1 MNHETL
7 VSTTRFEAGVL
18 PGRSI
23 ADGQVLRSSDPAALA
38 VTDFT
43 REHPVTIDPERQIDD
58 ALDDMIRMGVRALLV
73 VKVQRIVGLITSY
86 DIQGERPL
94 QFLQSSTYSHHR
106 DIRVAHIMT
115 PWHALTALNWET
127 LQTMRAG
134 DLLQVLDHAGLTHI
148 IVVEA
153 DRLGSSCVARAL
165 VSRARLM
172 RQLSGIRG
180 GSQTRAHRSLAI
192 PADGISKEPT
202 RRAAI
207 LAMAP
212 GHRPLCLRST
222 TSTQKVQKT

>member
-1 MNHETL
+1 MNTVVGNRGEPTIGTRCHLRMKQQTL

-18 PGRSI
+18 PRRSI
-23 ADGQVLRSSDPAALA
+23 ADGQGLSPGDPAILA

-73 VKVQRIVGLITSY
+73 VRDQRIVGLITSY

-94 QFLQSSTYSHHR
+94 QFLQSSTYSLHR

-115 PWHALTALNWET
+115 PWHVLTAINWET

-134 DLLQVLDHAGLTHI
+134 DLLQVLDHSGMTHI

-153 DRLGSSCVARAL
+153 DRLGSSCVVRAL
-165 VSRARLM
+165 VSRARLI

-180 GSQTRAHRSLAI
+180 
-192 PADGISKEPT
+192 
-202 RRAAI
+202 
-207 LAMAP
+207 
-212 GHRPLCLRST
+212 
-222 TSTQKVQKT
+222 